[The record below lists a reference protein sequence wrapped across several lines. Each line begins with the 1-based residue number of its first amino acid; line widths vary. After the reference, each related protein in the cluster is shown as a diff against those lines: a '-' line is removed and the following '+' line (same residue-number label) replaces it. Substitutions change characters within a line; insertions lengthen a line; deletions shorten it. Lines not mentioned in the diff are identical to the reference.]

1 MGGFLGAIFW
11 GDNFPV
17 TNNNISLLRMLIK
30 KKANENSVSI
40 ETFQQKSLESTGKT
54 ELSLNYAIQKES
66 GNFHN
71 FH

>member
-1 MGGFLGAIFW
+1 
-11 GDNFPV
+11 
-17 TNNNISLLRMLIK
+17 MLIK

-40 ETFQQKSLESTGKT
+40 ETFQQMSLESTGKT
-54 ELSLNYAIQKES
+54 ERSLNYPTKKES